1 MCRHFIGHESSLN
14 NFFSPPPLKKEN
26 KSCLLATQS
35 HKWNSHRKNGPIR
48 TTITSLN
55 CKVIYTK
62 VEWVGMHFSCLHAFI
77 QWHQARAGWIF
88 HPSTSS
94 GSIGSYKQAAPC
106 MQARKT
112 HAHSFYL
119 LDKTHSS
126 HIAIYWLNIA
136 SNEAYVLH
144 PLQALCLICC
154 RKWPVDGAT
163 DLFV

>member
-88 HPSTSS
+88 HPSTSL
-94 GSIGSYKQAAPC
+94 GSFGSYKQAAPC

-112 HAHSFYL
+112 HNHLFYL
-119 LDKTHSS
+119 GIDDFDWIDAARHLRKLDCSLAQPTC
-126 HIAIYWLNIA
+126 
-136 SNEAYVLH
+136 
-144 PLQALCLICC
+144 LC
-154 RKWPVDGAT
+154 WQ
-163 DLFV
+163 